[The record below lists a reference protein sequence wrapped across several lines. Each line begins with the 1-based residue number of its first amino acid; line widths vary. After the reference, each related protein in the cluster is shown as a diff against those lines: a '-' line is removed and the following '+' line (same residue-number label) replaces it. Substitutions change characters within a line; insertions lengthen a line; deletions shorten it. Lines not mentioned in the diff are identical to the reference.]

1 MSLYMAWFAVCQH
14 IFLGCP
20 YEEVVSLMAC
30 IFTAWTVIM
39 IALVP
44 YFITRRLTK

>member
-1 MSLYMAWFAVCQH
+1 MSMYQAWFTFCGH

-30 IFTAWTVIM
+30 IFTSWTIIM

-44 YFITRRLTK
+44 YFIARRLTR